1 MENFSEVAFKRSY
14 ESLEGIHSSDLMS
27 LISIKTLQAITFE
40 GVKKSLESGAKLNVK
55 FGTDPTGPDL
65 HLGHIV
71 PIRILD
77 IFRRAGHNIDLIFG
91 DFTAKIGD
99 PTDRASDRSVLT
111 DEQIKEN
118 MDTFRDQVDK
128 YFNTR
133 TDNVRVHQNSSW
145 LGKMT
150 LPEIF
155 EYLQAINLT
164 EATQRNDFRERMK
177 NGRAVSLAETIYGTL
192 MGIDSVLLNT
202 NVEIG
207 GVDQLL
213 NFQQTRKVQSMKGQE
228 AENIIMTPI
237 IEGTSGDGR
246 KMSKSYNNY
255 IPVRAD
261 AEEIFGK
268 IMSIPDSL
276 VIPYIKAF
284 APVYDLDLPSI
295 EASLVKNPLELKKQ
309 LAMYM
314 ASISTSRADS
324 GREEREKFE
333 RKFAQKEVDV
343 ENAKRIEVGNG
354 TNLVEAL
361 ASSGDFKSKSEIRRL
376 AEGNAIRIDKIQIS
390 VDDLMKTITEEL
402 IVTVGKRKVYKI
414 ALK

>member
-1 MENFSEVAFKRSY
+1 
-14 ESLEGIHSSDLMS
+14 
-27 LISIKTLQAITFE
+27 
-40 GVKKSLESGAKLNVK
+40 
-55 FGTDPTGPDL
+55 
-65 HLGHIV
+65 
-71 PIRILD
+71 
-77 IFRRAGHNIDLIFG
+77 
-91 DFTAKIGD
+91 
-99 PTDRASDRSVLT
+99 
-111 DEQIKEN
+111 
-118 MDTFRDQVDK
+118 
-128 YFNTR
+128 
-133 TDNVRVHQNSSW
+133 
-145 LGKMT
+145 
-150 LPEIF
+150 
-155 EYLQAINLT
+155 
-164 EATQRNDFRERMK
+164 
-177 NGRAVSLAETIYGTL
+177 
-192 MGIDSVLLNT
+192 
-202 NVEIG
+202 
-207 GVDQLL
+207 
-213 NFQQTRKVQSMKGQE
+213 MKGQE

-276 VIPYIKAF
+276 VRPYIKAF

>member
-213 NFQQTRKVQSMKGQE
+213 NF
-228 AENIIMTPI
+228 
-237 IEGTSGDGR
+237 
-246 KMSKSYNNY
+246 
-255 IPVRAD
+255 
-261 AEEIFGK
+261 
-268 IMSIPDSL
+268 
-276 VIPYIKAF
+276 
-284 APVYDLDLPSI
+284 
-295 EASLVKNPLELKKQ
+295 
-309 LAMYM
+309 
-314 ASISTSRADS
+314 
-324 GREEREKFE
+324 
-333 RKFAQKEVDV
+333 
-343 ENAKRIEVGNG
+343 
-354 TNLVEAL
+354 
-361 ASSGDFKSKSEIRRL
+361 
-376 AEGNAIRIDKIQIS
+376 
-390 VDDLMKTITEEL
+390 
-402 IVTVGKRKVYKI
+402 
-414 ALK
+414 